1 MIKRVEIS
9 KELEDWGK
17 LAGYTL
23 TPGAKTD
30 DGRAIFAASLGEIR
44 LLIGQSKNGL
54 FIITDSDRMGPE
66 QFILAAP
73 LMATIER
80 YFFGRFGL
88 SIRSQRDLPRVK
100 VPIAAEELLPG
111 FRIETREFDHGDH
124 RALIAADGALVAV
137 GSTDQITGTADLVKL
152 SLYLTA
158 TIEEIQASALD
169 IDGKPLF
176 ELR

>member
-1 MIKRVEIS
+1 
-9 KELEDWGK
+9 
-17 LAGYTL
+17 
-23 TPGAKTD
+23 
-30 DGRAIFAASLGEIR
+30 
-44 LLIGQSKNGL
+44 
-54 FIITDSDRMGPE
+54 MGPE